1 MDAPFAG
8 DRNGSLTTMEKPRSS
23 VSGALGECEQIGY
36 KRAMAVFRIVPR
48 VGTRQS
54 GGKVRKGVAVRS
66 SVELFTGCGGLA
78 LGLSRAGFLA
88 ARMVEWDRH
97 SVENVRHNRA
107 RGLDHVR
114 DWPIHQDDVRAV
126 DWTAEAG
133 LDLVAGGP
141 PCQPFSIGGK
151 HRGQDD
157 RRDMWP
163 EAVRA
168 VRETRPRAFLFENV
182 RGLTRAAF
190 AEYLDWIVK
199 ALSHPSNAL
208 RDGESRLSH
217 RARLRGAPEYRV
229 SVTSVNAADFGAAQ
243 KRHRVILLGIR
254 TDLGL
259 APPELRPTHSRER
272 LVWDQWVSGEY
283 WTGHGIARPSGPSAQ
298 DAAMARR
305 LAAGGV
311 MPEGLPW
318 RTVRDALAG
327 LGAPGTGA
335 LANHVPQPG
344 ARSYPGHTGSPL
356 DQPAK
361 ALKAGVHGV
370 PGGENMLA
378 LADGSVRYLTVREA
392 ARLQGLP
399 DEYEFIGSWSE
410 NMRQLGNAVPTQLAE
425 AAARAVAG
433 VLDCDAP
440 RARRRRAA

>member
-1 MDAPFAG
+1 MTIFA
-8 DRNGSLTTMEKPRSS
+8 L
-23 VSGALGECEQIGY
+23 
-36 KRAMAVFRIVPR
+36 F
-48 VGTRQS
+48 
-54 GGKVRKGVAVRS
+54 GGPGRGRLATGRKGVAVKS

-97 SVENVRHNRA
+97 SVENVRHNRD
-107 RGLDHVR
+107 RGLDHIR
-114 DWPIHQDDVRAV
+114 DWPLHQGDVRGM
-126 DWTAEAG
+126 DWTAYAG
-133 LDLVAGGP
+133 SAHAGSGHGELDLVAGGP

-182 RGLTRAAF
+182 RGLTRPAF
-190 AEYLDWIVK
+190 AEYLDWILK

-208 RDGESRLSH
+208 REGESRLAH

-229 SVTSVNAADFGAAQ
+229 SVQSVNAADFGAAQ
-243 KRHRVILLGIR
+243 KRHRVILAGIR
-254 TDLGL
+254 ADLGL
-259 APPELRPTHSRER
+259 APPGLVPSHSRAR
-272 LVWDQWVSGEY
+272 LVWEQWVTGEY
-283 WTGHGIARPSGPSAQ
+283 WDRHGIARPASVPKQ
-298 DAAMARR
+298 DAALARR
-305 LAAGGV
+305 LAEAGTA
-311 MPEGLPW
+311 PEDRPW

-327 LGAPGTGA
+327 LGAPGTGEA
-335 LANHVPQPG
+335 ANHVLQTG
-344 ARSYPGHTGSPL
+344 ARAYPGHTGSPL

-378 LADGSVRYLTVREA
+378 LADGTVRYLTVREA

-399 DEYEFIGSWSE
+399 DDYEFIGSWSE

-425 AAARAVAG
+425 AAARAVG
-433 VLDCDAP
+433 TVLDRTAP
-440 RARRRRAA
+440 GAGRRRAA

>member
-1 MDAPFAG
+1 M
-8 DRNGSLTTMEKPRSS
+8 
-23 VSGALGECEQIGY
+23 GY
-36 KRAMAVFRIVPR
+36 KSRRGVFRIVPR
-48 VGTRQS
+48 SGTRQS
-54 GGKVRKGVAVRS
+54 GGKVRKGVAVKS

-97 SVENVRHNRA
+97 SVENVRHNRD

-114 DWPIHQDDVRAV
+114 EWPIHRDDVRAV
-126 DWTAEAG
+126 DWTAHPG

-182 RGLTRAAF
+182 RGLTRPAF
-190 AEYLDWIVK
+190 AEYLHWILK
-199 ALSHPSNAL
+199 ALAHPSIAL
-208 RDGESRLSH
+208 REGESRLSH
-217 RARLRGAPEYRV
+217 RARLRGAAEYRV
-229 SVTSVNAADFGAAQ
+229 AYHSVNAADYGAAQ
-243 KRHRVILLGIR
+243 KRHRVIILGMR
-254 TDLGL
+254 ADLGL
-259 APPELRPTHSRER
+259 APPELPPTHSRAR
-272 LVWDQWVSGEY
+272 LIWDQWVSGDY
-283 WTGHGIARPSGPSAQ
+283 WARHGIARPAAPPAQ
-298 DAAMARR
+298 DAALARR
-305 LAAGGV
+305 LAAGGTR
-311 MPEGLPW
+311 PEGLPW

-327 LGAPGTGA
+327 LGAPAVAAGLFETGLFA
-335 LANHVPQPG
+335 LGEDRRAEAARTLANHVLQPG
-344 ARSYPGHTGSPL
+344 ARAYPGHTGSPL

-378 LADGSVRYLTVREA
+378 LGDGSVRYLTVREA

-399 DEYEFIGSWSE
+399 DDYEFIGSWSE

-425 AAARAVAG
+425 AAARALAARLDQTAPKAG
-433 VLDCDAP
+433 
-440 RARRRRAA
+440 RRRAA